1 MPRLSDVRHPTVAAL
16 PTGARGP
23 HQLSPVNVEHPRMK
37 TLVALL
43 LAVAL
48 LPLTL
53 SAQVG
58 STTDI
63 LTGVVVG
70 PDSQPLPDVTVEAV
84 SVETGISRTH
94 TTNDKGRWTIVFP
107 DGGGNYSV
115 TIKRLGMA
123 PITIAMTRQG
133 DEDRLV
139 ANVELTP
146 TAARLQEVVVR
157 ANTRGDPRRGRE
169 AGTTETA
176 LSPDQL
182 ARMPIDASDLATL
195 ATLAPGVIGFDATDS
210 TAAAFS
216 VLGQGVDQ
224 NSITLDG
231 LTFGSGSVPQE
242 AVRSIRVITNSYDV
256 SRGQFSGG
264 QVAST
269 TRGGTNF
276 VQGSFNYSL
285 RNPALEVT
293 NPDENGFSGGYLQ
306 NQLSGGIGGPI
317 IHNKLFAFGSVQL
330 RRRVDQ
336 LRSLTAAGGSTQNQL
351 GVSPDSVSRFLG
363 ALGEYG
369 LSATTPEVD
378 DDRTGDNLSALVRFD
393 YLLTDMQTLT
403 VRGDYR
409 WQGQDPS
416 RVGTFALAQTGG
428 NTKSWSGG
436 VMSTLTSHFESGFV
450 NELRAYVSRDNR
462 SSAPF
467 LALPQGRVLT
477 ASALADGTTGTATL
491 SFGGN
496 SGMPQSSRQDG
507 LELSDELSWL
517 AGDGHRF
524 RLGGLYDRDRLVQDQ
539 TSNRYGTFYF
549 NSIADL
555 DSLKP
560 ASFTRTLAPR
570 LRAGTASSGAIYM
583 GDTWRR
589 SAALQ
594 LTYGLRL
601 EGSRFDGAT
610 AYNPAVDSLFGYRT
624 DRFPSEVHFS
634 PRIGFTWTIGAADR
648 LQGAPTPPA
657 GGGGS
662 GRGGRGAGGGGGRF
676 GGFGQGG
683 ANVIRGGLGDFR
695 GNVSTALFS
704 MAQGATGL
712 TDTQARLDCVGD
724 AVPVPDFL
732 AYAESVENIPTECL
746 SGSGPLPPAF
756 APLANVTVFDQDF
769 GAPRTRRASLGYQR
783 RLFGRYTLSVD
794 GTYAQGVNQTGRT
807 DLNLDTSPRFSLASE
822 GGRPVYVDP
831 AAVVPGT
838 GAISIAASRLHAD
851 YGQVVRIDSR
861 LKSETEQLSLSLNG
875 FTTRGLVFRASY
887 TLSHS
892 RDQSSF
898 GATAGNP
905 NVATWGPSSMQRK
918 HSVVATVTYPII
930 PSLELTLIGRLM
942 SGAPFTPMVG
952 GDVNGDGSR
961 NDRAFIYDPATAP
974 DSAIANGMSRVLASA
989 PSEARECLRSQM
1001 GTIASRNS
1009 CTGPWQETLDMQ
1021 VNVRPSFLHLDR
1033 RLTLSVSTVNML
1045 GGLDQLFHGADEL
1058 HGWGQTLRPDGTL
1071 MSVVGFDAS
1080 ENRFLY
1086 RINDRFGNTRGSAN
1100 AFRAP
1105 FQLALQARLSVGPD
1119 PTRSRLQ
1126 AAFGSGRGAAG
1137 GAGGNFLSRI
1147 DRLMPS
1153 PVKAILALRDTL
1165 GLSGDQAAKLQSLS
1179 DSLDTK
1185 NAVLADSVR
1194 VLVEKAGN
1202 GANPRE
1208 LFTQLSPR
1216 LNEIRANNGAAL
1228 DDAKGVLTSEQW
1240 EKLPESVREPRGG
1253 QGQRRGGGGERR
1265 GP

>member
-1 MPRLSDVRHPTVAAL
+1 
-16 PTGARGP
+16 
-23 HQLSPVNVEHPRMK
+23 MK
-37 TLVALL
+37 SLGALL
-43 LAVAL
+43 LFL
-48 LPLTL
+48 LLVSP
-53 SAQVG
+53 SHGARAQVG
-58 STTDI
+58 TTTDI
-63 LTGVVVG
+63 LTGTVVG
-70 PDSQPLPDVTVEAV
+70 PDSQPLPDATVEAV
-84 SVETGISRTH
+84 SVETGISRTR
-94 TTNDKGRWTIVFP
+94 TTNEKGRWTIVFP

-123 PITIAMTRQG
+123 PLTIAMTRQG

-139 ANVELTP
+139 ANVELSP

-157 ANTRGDPRRGRE
+157 AAPRGDPRRGRE
-169 AGTTETA
+169 AGSTETA
-176 LSPDQL
+176 LNPDQL
-182 ARMPIDASDLATL
+182 AQMPIDASDLAAL
-195 ATLAPGVIGFDATDS
+195 ATLAPGVVGFDATDS
-210 TAAAFS
+210 TASAFS

-231 LTFGSGSVPQE
+231 LAFGSGSVPQE

-285 RNPALEVT
+285 RDPALEVT

-306 NQLSGGIGGPI
+306 NQLSGGLGGPLI
-317 IHNKLFAFGSVQL
+317 RNKLFIFGSMQL

-351 GVSPDSVSRFLG
+351 GVAPDSVARFLA
-363 ALGEYG
+363 ALEAYG
-369 LSATTPEVD
+369 LSATSPEID
-378 DDRTGDNLSALVRFD
+378 PDRTGDNLSALVRLD
-393 YLLTDMQTLT
+393 YLLTEMQTLT
-403 VRGDYR
+403 IRGDYR

-416 RVGTFALAQTGG
+416 RVGSFALPQTGG

-436 VMSTLTSHFESGFV
+436 IMTTLTSHFESGFV
-450 NELRAYVSRDNR
+450 NELRAYLSRSDR
-462 SSAPF
+462 SSAPY
-467 LALPQGRVLT
+467 LALPQGRVFTTSEL
-477 ASALADGTTGTATL
+477 SDGTTGTATL

-496 SGMPQSSRQDG
+496 GGMPQSSNQDG
-507 LELSDELSWL
+507 LEISDELSWL
-517 AGDGHRF
+517 AGEGHRF
-524 RLGGLYDRDRLVQDQ
+524 RLGGLYDSNRLEQDQ
-539 TSNRYGTFYF
+539 TSNRFGTFYF

-570 LRAGTASSGAIYM
+570 LRSGTATSAAIYL

-601 EGSRFDGAT
+601 EGSRFSGAP
-610 AYNPAVDSLFGYRT
+610 AYNPAVDSIFGYRT
-624 DRFPSEVHFS
+624 DRFPSEIHLS

-648 LQGAPTPPA
+648 LQGAPVPA
-657 GGGGS
+657 AG
-662 GRGGRGAGGGGGRF
+662 GGRGAGRF

-683 ANVIRGGLGDFR
+683 ANVIRGGVGDFR

-704 MAQGATGL
+704 AAQGATGL
-712 TDTQARLDCVGD
+712 VDTQARLDCVGD
-724 AVPVPDFL
+724 AVPFPDFL
-732 AYAESVENIPTECL
+732 AYAESVDNIPAECVAT
-746 SGSGPLPPAF
+746 SGPLPPSLT
-756 APLANVTVFDQDF
+756 PLANVTVFDRHF

-783 RLFGRYTLSVD
+783 RLFSRYTLSID
-794 GTYAQGVNQTGRT
+794 GTYARGVNQTGRT
-807 DLNLDTSPRFSLASE
+807 DLNLDASPRFTLSSE
-822 GGRPVYVDP
+822 GDRPVFVQPSAIVP
-831 AAVVPGT
+831 AT
-838 GAISIAASRLHAD
+838 GAIAIADSRLNAD
-851 YGQVVRIDSR
+851 YGQVMRIDSR
-861 LKSETEQLSLSLNG
+861 LQSETEQLSLGLNG
-875 FTTRGLVFRASY
+875 FTMRGLVFRASY

-898 GATAGNP
+898 GQTAGNP
-905 NVATWGPSSMQRK
+905 NLATWGPSSLQRK
-918 HSVVATVTYPII
+918 HSVVATVSYPLF
-930 PSLELTLIGRLM
+930 PSLELTLIGRMM
-942 SGAPFTPMVG
+942 SGAPYTPMVG

-974 DSAIANGMSRVLASA
+974 DTAIANGMSRLMATA
-989 PSEARECLRSQM
+989 PSGARACLARQM
-1001 GTIASRNS
+1001 GAIASRNS

-1045 GGLDQLFHGADEL
+1045 GGLDQLFHGADDL

-1071 MSVVGFDAS
+1071 MSVVGFDDA

-1105 FQLALQARLSVGPD
+1105 FQLAIQARFAIGPD
-1119 PTRSRLQ
+1119 AARSRLQ
-1126 AAFGSGRGAAG
+1126 AAFGRGGRG
-1137 GAGGNFLSRI
+1137 GAGDFFSRI
-1147 DRLMPS
+1147 DRLMPN
-1153 PVKAILALRDTL
+1153 PVKAIIALRDTL
-1165 GLSGDQAAKLQSLS
+1165 GLTNDQIAKLQPLS
-1179 DSLDTK
+1179 DSLDAK
-1185 NAVLADSVR
+1185 NSVLSDSVR
-1194 VLVEKAGN
+1194 VLVERAGN

-1216 LNEIRANNGAAL
+1216 LNEIRANNGQALEAAH
-1228 DDAKGVLTSEQW
+1228 GVLTPEQW
-1240 EKLPESVREPRGG
+1240 EKVPASVKSPRGG
-1253 QGQRRGGGGERR
+1253 AAQRRGGEGR
-1265 GP
+1265 GPE

>member
-1 MPRLSDVRHPTVAAL
+1 MKPLGTLLLLILALTPVAA
-16 PTGARGP
+16 R
-23 HQLSPVNVEHPRMK
+23 
-37 TLVALL
+37 
-43 LAVAL
+43 
-48 LPLTL
+48 
-53 SAQVG
+53 AQVG

-63 LTGVVVG
+63 LTGVVIG
-70 PDSQPLPDVTVEAV
+70 PDSQPLPDATVEAV

-94 TTNDKGRWTIVFP
+94 TTNEKGRWTIVFP
-107 DGGGNYSV
+107 DGGGSYRV

-123 PITIAMTRQG
+123 PITVAMTREG

-139 ANVELTP
+139 ANVQLTP
-146 TAARLQEVVVR
+146 TAARLQEVVVQ
-157 ANTRGDPRRGRE
+157 ASPRGDPRRGRE
-169 AGTTETA
+169 AGSTETA

-210 TAAAFS
+210 TESAFS
-216 VLGQGVDQ
+216 VLGQGLDQ

-231 LTFGSGSVPQE
+231 LPFGSGSVPQE
-242 AVRSIRVITNSYDV
+242 AVRSLRVITNSYDV

-285 RNPALEVT
+285 RDPALEVT

-306 NQLSGGIGGPI
+306 NQLSGGLGGPI
-317 IHNKLFAFGSVQL
+317 VRNKLFVFGSAQL

-336 LRSLTAAGGSTQNQL
+336 LRSLTAAGGTTQSQL
-351 GVSPDSVSRFLG
+351 GVSPDSVARFLT
-363 ALGEYG
+363 ALDAYG
-369 LSATTPEVD
+369 LSASFPDVD
-378 DDRTGDNLSALVRFD
+378 SDRTGDNLSALLRFD
-393 YLLTDMQTLT
+393 YLLTEMQTLT
-403 VRGDYR
+403 IRGDYR

-436 VMSTLTSHFESGFV
+436 IMTTLTSHFESGFV
-450 NELRAYVSRDNR
+450 NELRAYLSRSKR
-462 SSAPF
+462 SSAPY

-477 ASALADGTTGTATL
+477 TSELADGATGTATL

-496 SGMPQSSRQDG
+496 SGMPQSSNQHG
-507 LELSDELSWL
+507 LEITDELSWL
-517 AGDGHRF
+517 GGDGHRF
-524 RLGGLYDRDRLVQDQ
+524 RLGGLYESDRLVLDQ

-549 NSIADL
+549 NSLAEL

-570 LRAGTASSGAIYM
+570 LREGTSRNGAIYL

-601 EGSRFDGAT
+601 EASSFSGAP
-610 AYNPAVDSLFGYRT
+610 AYNAAVDSLFGYRT
-624 DRFPSEVHFS
+624 DRFSSEIHLS
-634 PRIGFTWTIGAADR
+634 PRIGFTWTIGAVDR
-648 LQGAPTPPA
+648 LQGAPAPT
-657 GGGGS
+657 GGGF
-662 GRGGRGAGGGGGRF
+662 RGARGAGRF

-683 ANVIRGGLGDFR
+683 ANVIRGGVGDFR
-695 GNVSTALFS
+695 GNVSTALYS

-712 TDTQARLDCVGD
+712 LDTQARLDCVGD

-732 AYAESVENIPTECL
+732 AYAESVDNIPTECV
-746 SGSGPLPPAF
+746 SGGGPLPPSF
-756 APLANVTVFDQDF
+756 TPLANVTVFDRSF

-783 RLFGRYTLSVD
+783 RLFGRYTLSID
-794 GTYAQGVNQTGRT
+794 GTYARGVNQGGRT
-807 DLNLDTSPRFSLASE
+807 DLNLDAAPRFALAGE
-822 GGRPVYVDP
+822 GNRPVFVQPSAIVP
-831 AAVVPGT
+831 AT
-838 GAISIAASRLHAD
+838 GAISIAASRLHPE
-851 YGQVVRIDSR
+851 YGQVMRLDSR
-861 LKSETEQLSLSLNG
+861 LASETEQLSIGVNG
-875 FTTRGLVFRASY
+875 FTMRGLVFRASY

-898 GATAGNP
+898 GETAGDP
-905 NVATWGPSSMQRK
+905 NVATWGPSDLQRK
-918 HSVVATVTYPII
+918 HSIVATITYPRV

-942 SGAPFTPMVG
+942 SGAPYTPMVG

-961 NDRAFIYDPATAP
+961 NDRAFIYDPATSP
-974 DSAIANGMSRVLASA
+974 DTAISNGMSRLLAAA
-989 PSEARECLRSQM
+989 PAAAKACLQSQM
-1001 GTIASRNS
+1001 GAISSRNS

-1033 RLTLSVSTVNML
+1033 RLTLSVSTINML
-1045 GGLDQLFHGADEL
+1045 GGLDQLFHGADDL
-1058 HGWGQTLRPDGTL
+1058 HGWGQRLRPDPTL
-1071 MSVVGFDAS
+1071 MSVVGFDEV

-1105 FQLALQARLSVGPD
+1105 FQLAIQARFAVGPD
-1119 PTRSRLQ
+1119 AARSRLQ
-1126 AAFGSGRGAAG
+1126 AAFGRGGRGAAS
-1137 GAGGNFLSRI
+1137 ASDFFSRI
-1147 DRLMPS
+1147 DRLMPN
-1153 PVKAILALRDTL
+1153 PLKAIIALRDAL
-1165 GLSGDQAAKLQSLS
+1165 GLTSDQIAKLQPLS
-1179 DSLDTK
+1179 DSLDAR
-1185 NAVLADSVR
+1185 NSALADSVR

-1216 LNEIRANNGAAL
+1216 LNEIRGNNASAL
-1228 DDAKGVLTSEQW
+1228 EEAHGVLTEDQW
-1240 EKLPESVREPRGG
+1240 EKVPASVKNPRGG
-1253 QGQRRGGGGERR
+1253 MGQRRGGARR
-1265 GP
+1265 EP